1 MTEKKLWG
9 GRFREATDR
18 LVEELNAS
26 VAFDQRLAREDV
38 LGSVAHA
45 RMLAAVGVITVADR
59 DAIVGGLRSVLDDI
73 EEGRFTWRTDRE
85 DVHMN
90 VEAALA
96 ERIGE
101 PAGRLHTA
109 RSRNDQVALD
119 VRLWLR
125 RAILDVAEAATELQG
140 SLIALARAGH
150 GVLMPGY
157 THLQR
162 AQPVTA
168 AHHFLAYVEM
178 LERDGDRLLDSFGR
192 TNVLPLGS
200 GALAATPFPIDREMV
215 ARDLRFDGITRNS
228 LDGVSDRDFALEFC
242 AVAAICQVHLS
253 RLSEELVLWTSQE
266 FGFIE
271 LPDAFCTGS
280 SIMPQKKNPD
290 IPELVRGKTG
300 RVTGDLVALLTVM
313 KGLPLAYNKD
323 MQEDKEPLFDAAD
336 TVLACLTVTARML
349 ERARLREDRMR
360 AALAAGHLTA
370 TDLADALVERGMPF
384 REAHHVV
391 GSVVAACSDQ
401 GRSIESLGSAELA
414 ALTGIDDPSLVDAL
428 DPARSVA
435 RRDVLGGPAPGRV
448 AAALDAAAARLEKRR
463 GRIGELRDATSLDHL
478 L

>member
-1 MTEKKLWG
+1 MSEKKLWG

-26 VAFDQRLAREDV
+26 VAFDQRLAHEDV
-38 LGSVAHA
+38 VGSIAHA
-45 RMLAAVGVITVADR
+45 RMLAAVGVISEPDR
-59 DAIVGGLRSVLDDI
+59 DAIVGGLREVLADI
-73 EEGRFTWRTDRE
+73 EAGTFTWRTDRE

-125 RAILDVAEAATELQG
+125 RAILDVAEAATELQA
-140 SLIALARAGH
+140 SLITLARTGH
-150 GVLMPGY
+150 GMLMPGY

-168 AHHFLAYVEM
+168 AHHLLAYVEM
-178 LERDGDRLLDSFGR
+178 LERDGERLLDAFGR

-215 ARDLRFDGITRNS
+215 ARELRFDSITRNS
-228 LDGVSDRDFALEFC
+228 LDGVSDRDFAMEFC

-370 TDLADALVERGMPF
+370 TDLADALVERGVPF
-384 REAHHVV
+384 REAHHIV
-391 GSVVAACSDQ
+391 GKVVAVCSDQ
-401 GRSIESLGSAELA
+401 GRSIEALSAAELTE
-414 ALTGIDDPSLVDAL
+414 LTGVEDPTLIEAL

-435 RRDVLGGPAPGRV
+435 RRDVPGGPAPARV
-448 AAALDAAAARLEKRR
+448 AAALNAAGERLEQRR
-463 GRIGELRDATSLDHL
+463 ARIGELRDAISLDHL
-478 L
+478 V

>member
-1 MTEKKLWG
+1 MSEKKLWG

-26 VAFDQRLAREDV
+26 VAFDKRLAREDI
-38 LGSVAHA
+38 LGSIAHA
-45 RMLAAVGVITVADR
+45 RMLAAVGVITDPDR
-59 DAIVGGLRSVLDDI
+59 DAIVGGLRDVLADI
-73 EEGRFTWRTDRE
+73 EAGRFTWRTDRE

-96 ERIGE
+96 ERIG
-101 PAGRLHTA
+101 PAAGRLHTA

-119 VRLWLR
+119 VRMWLR
-125 RAILDVAEAATELQG
+125 RTILDVAEAATELQA
-140 SLIALARAGH
+140 SLLTLAEKGH

-168 AHHFLAYVEM
+168 AHHMLAYVEM
-178 LERDGDRLLDSFGR
+178 LERDGDRLLDAQRR

-200 GALAATPFPIDREMV
+200 GALAATPFPIDRELV
-215 ARDLRFDGITRNS
+215 ARELRFDAVTRNS
-228 LDGVSDRDFALEFC
+228 LDAVSDRDFALEFC
-242 AVAAICQVHLS
+242 AAAAICQMHLS
-253 RLSEELVLWTSQE
+253 RLAEELVLWSSQE

-370 TDLADALVERGMPF
+370 TDLADALVERGVPF

-391 GSVVAACSDQ
+391 GRVVAACSDE
-401 GRSIESLGSAELA
+401 GRSIEDLDATELA
-414 ALTGIDDPSLVDAL
+414 ALTGVSDPTLIEAL
-428 DPARSVA
+428 DPERSVA
-435 RRDVLGGPAPGRV
+435 RRDVVGGPAPGRV
-448 AAALDAAAARLEKRR
+448 RAALDDAAGRLAARRNRLE
-463 GRIGELRDATSLDHL
+463 ELRDAIALDHL